1 MTSQSELTHKYLFLI
16 STSRST
22 HGPHLLLVFNPE
34 VSRVVKAI
42 QIPFPIFSICPLYP
56 DTPPQN
62 EENEVE
68 RVWPLSEVSC
78 GLVAVGGGA
87 GIVLLLDLRLDD
99 EDEIFGENTPS
110 AVSLIGQMV

>member
-1 MTSQSELTHKYLFLI
+1 MTSHSELIDKYLFLI

-56 DTPPQN
+56 HRPSQN

-68 RVWPLSEVSC
+68 SAWSLSEISC

-87 GIVLLLDLRLDD
+87 GIVLLIDLRLDD

-110 AVSLIGQMV
+110 AVSLPENE